1 MNLTET
7 GAENYDWVEGGVYQ
21 LEVTDPVQGGPG
33 GIANRQ
39 ASELAQRTRNLHER
53 LSEAEQTKAP
63 VDSPA
68 FTGVPTVPTPAVET
82 NSAQIANTF
91 FVKAVVAALV
101 ASSPAALDT
110 LNELAAALGDDPNFA
125 TTVLTSLAGR
135 LEKANNLSDLA
146 NAVTARVNLGL
157 GALATLADVAYA
169 NVNAKL
175 KTFVVLA
182 SGAVDLSAY
191 AGGTITL
198 TAATA
203 FSFSG
208 FELNK
213 SYLLTV
219 TSNGF
224 APSFANLAKHIMV
237 AGNAD
242 FGANGTY
249 YVNLVCINATPG
261 AEKLLTIIM
270 KGV

>member
-1 MNLTET
+1 MNLAEQ
-7 GAENYDWVEGGVYQ
+7 GSENYNWGEEGIYQ

-33 GIANRQ
+33 GVANRQ
-39 ASELAQRTRNLHER
+39 AASLAKRTRNLHDR
-53 LSEAEQTKAP
+53 LANAEQTKAP
-63 VDSPA
+63 IDSPA
-68 FTGVPTVPTPAVET
+68 LTGVPTVPTPPVET
-82 NSAQIANTF
+82 NSAQIANTA

-110 LNELAAALGDDPNFA
+110 LNELAAALGNDPNFA

-135 LEKANNLSDLA
+135 IEKANNLSDLSSIA
-146 NAVTARVNLGL
+146 TARNNLGL
-157 GALATLADVAYA
+157 GALAVLADVSYA
-169 NVNAKL
+169 NVNSKL
-175 KTFVVLA
+175 KSFLA
-182 SGAVDLSAY
+182 LNSGVVDLSAY

-203 FSFSG
+203 FSFVG

-224 APSFANLAKHIMV
+224 APSFANLAKHVMV

-261 AEKLLTIIM
+261 TEKLLTIIM
-270 KGV
+270 KGL